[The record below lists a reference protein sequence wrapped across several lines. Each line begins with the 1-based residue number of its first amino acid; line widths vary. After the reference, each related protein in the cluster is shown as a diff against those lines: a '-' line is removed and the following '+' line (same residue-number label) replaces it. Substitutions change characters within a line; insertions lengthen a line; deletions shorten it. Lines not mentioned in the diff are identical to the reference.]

1 MARTVGFQRSN
12 QKRKEREGLF
22 HADHAEVI
30 CIGANWL
37 HERPKELLSEEFG
50 PIYEASAALVPP
62 KHWAW
67 YILTS
72 DRESCGTVPRCICM
86 TDNEVQILLYQ
97 SKKPLSTSNFPKA

>member
-1 MARTVGFQRSN
+1 MFSAQIRRE
-12 QKRKEREGLF
+12 RKREGLS
-22 HADHAEVI
+22 HADYAEVI

-37 HERPKELLSEEFG
+37 HERPRELLSEEFG

-72 DRESCGTVPRCICM
+72 DRESYGTLPRCICVI
-86 TDNEVQILLYQ
+86 DNEVQILLYQ
-97 SKKPLSTSNFPKA
+97 SKKPLSTSKFPKA